1 MELRL
6 TTLVAFIV
14 LIGAVSA
21 AVPRRHASQQRQQE
35 QLTQRQRHESSP
47 DSENNIERLLKDLC
61 PRIKDEVSKE
71 VPAKFAE
78 LVNSLSHLSHAS
90 ISRLDKRIKD
100 GEFCSSTGKLQDL
113 WSDALIM
120 DASEGSLKLMA
131 GQIIRKEVSTA
142 RANYLLTMMAFA
154 KKPTPGAVRAVL
166 PILEKNDIPRQGLLG
181 ISALIKNSWTANGFE
196 KTPEIRDAIKA
207 IGKYMTKNI
216 KHSDRVIVAL
226 KALQNIQSID
236 DVLDDVL
243 SIASDKSHKTS
254 VRVAAIESLR
264 GVSLPQVRSK
274 AMEIFEKAIE
284 SAEVRIA
291 AYKIVI
297 ERADKQSIQRV
308 LSILKNED
316 NKQGE
321 FQRQEQKS
329 CPSDSNV

>member
-6 TTLVAFIV
+6 ASFVAFCV
-14 LIGAVSA
+14 LFASVSA
-21 AVPRRHASQQRQQE
+21 AVPRRHHTVQPQRQTSNYGSLDQH
-35 QLTQRQRHESSP
+35 L
-47 DSENNIERLLKDLC
+47 ENLLKDLC
-61 PRIKDEVSKE
+61 PRIKDEVTKE

-78 LVNSLSHLSHAS
+78 LVESLKHLSHSS
-90 ISRLDKRIKD
+90 IAKLDKRIRDK
-100 GEFCSSTGKLQDL
+100 EFCSSDKLQDM

-120 DASEGSLKLMA
+120 DASEGSLKMMA
-131 GQIIRKEVSTA
+131 NQIIRKEVSTA

-154 KKPTPGAVRAVL
+154 KKPTPGAVGAVL

-181 ISALIKNSWTANGFE
+181 ISALIQNSWTANGYE

-216 KHSDRVIVAL
+216 KYSDRVIVAL

-236 DVLDDVL
+236 DVLQDVL
-243 SIASDKSHKTS
+243 DLATDRSHKTA

-264 GVSLPQVRSK
+264 GVALPEVRSK
-274 AMEIFEKAIE
+274 CMEIFEKYIE
-284 SAEVRIA
+284 NTEVRIA
-291 AYKIVI
+291 AYKLVI
-297 ERADKQSIQRV
+297 ERADKPILQRI

-321 FQRQEQKS
+321 
-329 CPSDSNV
+329 